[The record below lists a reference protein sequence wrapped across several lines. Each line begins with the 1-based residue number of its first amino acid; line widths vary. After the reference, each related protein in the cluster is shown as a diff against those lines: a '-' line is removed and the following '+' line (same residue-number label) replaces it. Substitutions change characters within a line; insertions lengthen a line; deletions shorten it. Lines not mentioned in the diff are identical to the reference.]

1 VVPGPCD
8 LCGGLKFRVLPRRM
22 TGARRTV
29 ICQRCGL
36 VFTNPRWDPVEIAR
50 LYVEEFRRDPAAPAR
65 EDFFDGSA
73 RELELER
80 DLAHGTLLPL
90 MTRSTAPKSK
100 RWLEVRFRTG
110 AVLEALQDR
119 GAEVH
124 GVDLYER
131 GVGWVRERL
140 PAATLHVAPV
150 HDLLGP
156 VGGGFDVISMTTI
169 HVTAHVPSPTRL
181 LSDAFDRLVP
191 GGLLM
196 LAEKDITRMP
206 AYVPQFPLSEA
217 AGLVHYHH
225 LTENS
230 LRAFVEKVG
239 FEIVQTGEIPRRSV
253 LRYFMIVARKGDR
266 RDLPAPAA
274 IRADDPEAL
283 YRRVQFLFLRS
294 RYRRIRYRAVVGAH
308 RLLARMRAALKLA
321 S

>member
-8 LCGGLKFRVLPRRM
+8 LCGGMEFRVLPRRM

-36 VFTNPRWDPVEIAR
+36 VFTNPRWDPAEIAR
-50 LYVEEFRRDPAAPAR
+50 LYVEEFRRDPAAPVR
-65 EDFFDGSA
+65 EDFFDGSI

-80 DLAHGTLLPL
+80 DLAHGTLLPM
-90 MTRSTAPKSK
+90 MTRSVDPKGK
-100 RWLEVRFRTG
+100 RWLELRFRTG
-110 AVLEALQDR
+110 AVLEALQGR

-131 GVGWVRERL
+131 GVAWVHNRL

-206 AYVPQFPLSEA
+206 PHVPQFPLSEG

-225 LTENS
+225 LTEKS
-230 LRAFVEKVG
+230 LRAFVQKVG
-239 FEIVQTGEIPRRSV
+239 FEIVSTEDIRRQSV
-253 LRYFMIVARKGDR
+253 LRYFMLVARKGDR
-266 RDLPAPAA
+266 RDRPEPAS
-274 IRADDPEAL
+274 IRAEDAEAL
-283 YRRVQFLFLRS
+283 YRRVWFLFLRS
-294 RYRRIRYRAVVGAH
+294 RYRRVRYQVVVRAH
-308 RLLARMRAALKLA
+308 RMLARTRAALKPV